1 MRIEP
6 INLSCFKVLFFFLL
20 WSSFPHQI
28 FSEEDSLESKGLPR
42 GDPASENVDVNILA
56 DFIQSLDTKF
66 EGIHSIMVLRNGKV
80 ISEGWWSPYQAEDKH
95 MLFSLSKIFTSTAVG
110 IAVQEERFSIDDLV
124 VDFFPDDLPDKPSKN
139 LQTMRVRDLLT
150 MTTGHQKEPSLKASE
165 MSVRSFFD
173 TEIAHEPGTH
183 FKYNTP
189 ATFIQSA
196 IVQKVTGQKVVDYL
210 RSRLFEP
217 LGITDP
223 FWRENFEGI
232 SLGGYGLRLRTE
244 DIAKLGQLYLQKGK
258 WGKKTII
265 KNGWVDMAT
274 SKQVSNGNNPN
285 NDWSQGYGFQF
296 WRCRFDSYRG
306 DGLFGQFCI
315 VLPKLDAVIA
325 ITSGENDMAGI
336 LNLVWDKFLP
346 ACLIDPN
353 KKNNSN
359 ISPLKEILKRL
370 KIDGV
375 AGNATTE
382 SEEVFL
388 NSRYSLGSNS
398 LNLDALELNQDSH
411 QDPIRVTLLG
421 DDRKIEFS
429 AGHNLWVRG
438 RSDFPNGLVFD
449 LKNEPLAASYGWEEG
464 HTLNVKV
471 CAIETPFNFT
481 MKFKFTGDDVT
492 LSWVPNVGFD
502 NKFGPDLVGRK
513 EK

>member
-1 MRIEP
+1 
-6 INLSCFKVLFFFLL
+6 
-20 WSSFPHQI
+20 
-28 FSEEDSLESKGLPR
+28 
-42 GDPASENVDVNILA
+42 
-56 DFIQSLDTKF
+56 
-66 EGIHSIMVLRNGKV
+66 
-80 ISEGWWSPYQAEDKH
+80 
-95 MLFSLSKIFTSTAVG
+95 
-110 IAVQEERFSIDDLV
+110 
-124 VDFFPDDLPDKPSKN
+124 
-139 LQTMRVRDLLT
+139 
-150 MTTGHQKEPSLKASE
+150 
-165 MSVRSFFD
+165 
-173 TEIAHEPGTH
+173 
-183 FKYNTP
+183 
-189 ATFIQSA
+189 
-196 IVQKVTGQKVVDYL
+196 
-210 RSRLFEP
+210 
-217 LGITDP
+217 
-223 FWRENFEGI
+223 
-232 SLGGYGLRLRTE
+232 
-244 DIAKLGQLYLQKGK
+244 
-258 WGKKTII
+258 
-265 KNGWVDMAT
+265 
-274 SKQVSNGNNPN
+274 
-285 NDWSQGYGFQF
+285 
-296 WRCRFDSYRG
+296 
-306 DGLFGQFCI
+306 
-315 VLPKLDAVIA
+315 
-325 ITSGENDMAGI
+325 MAGI